1 MGLSR
6 RSNRRYS
13 SREEAIEHEI
23 FEPIRQ
29 EIVQPLSEGG
39 YNVAIMYKGV
49 EAIADEVLRD
59 ERGGYAR
66 KVVEQ
71 KFWNAVGANIVIESN
86 HPAVLEAL
94 ELERECMMRVDPKE
108 SVNVESEL
116 WSISVAFVGYCMV
129 HLDLCLCCYREYL
142 VYSSSKP

>member
-6 RSNRRYS
+6 RSKRRYS

-23 FEPIRQ
+23 IDPIRQ
-29 EIVQPLSEGG
+29 EIMKPLSKGG
-39 YNVAIMYKGV
+39 YNTAVMYRSV
-49 EAIADEVLRD
+49 DAIADEVLRD

-66 KVVEQ
+66 KVGER
-71 KFWNAVGANIVIESN
+71 KFWDVVGANIVIKSN

-94 ELERECMMRVDPKE
+94 ELEREYMMRVDPKE

-116 WSISVAFVGYCMV
+116 WPIGTA
-129 HLDLCLCCYREYL
+129 L
-142 VYSSSKP
+142 VCGIVWGFLLYICAVTGNI

>member
-1 MGLSR
+1 MNLSR

-23 FEPIRQ
+23 MEPVRQ
-29 EIVQPLSEGG
+29 EIMKPLSEGG
-39 YNVAIMYKGV
+39 YNTAVMYRSV
-49 EAIADEVLRD
+49 DAIADEVLRY

-66 KVVEQ
+66 KVGEK
-71 KFWNAVGANIVIESN
+71 KFWSVVVANIVIKSD

-94 ELERECMMRVDPKE
+94 ELEREYMMRVDPKE

-116 WSISVAFVGYCMV
+116 WPIGTA
-129 HLDLCLCCYREYL
+129 L
-142 VYSSSKP
+142 VCGIFWYICIYVCAVTGNI